1 MKKLFSEI
9 IPEMFQL
16 AADNKLKVDTEKVSL
31 TDIEKLWNMEVPDGK
46 RLVVTI

>member
-16 AADNKLKVDTEKVSL
+16 AADNKLKVETTSMNLK
-31 TDIEKLWNMEVPDGK
+31 DIETLWDMEVPDGV
-46 RLVVTI
+46 RLVIIL